1 MIKFRQKMY
10 ALPLLAA
17 AGGALKAIGGGS
29 AAMGAMNVATT
40 GTMAGG
46 MIQGAGQMKQADI
59 HQAQNLKMQKQQ
71 MKVEKQK
78 VDAINN
84 LANSPV
90 GQTPQ
95 GQAVQQGLFS
105 ERKVL
110 KNQKLFALKYN
121 MQDLRGFGK
130 DVGNHI
136 LKNKKTIGGFLGF
149 GVAMTGGK
157 YLADKLIQKDKSVM
171 PPETEHKLEPR
182 SYSDRKQLPGK
193 KNGSIMSKLGG
204 GALGMGIA
212 MGALQPLGTYLGD
225 KAQQKSLVR
234 KTEEKQF
241 ANPSIFTKGLN
252 AIKRS
257 GWNSRQ
263 DMNVINNINNSKSKV
278 YDPRTWKWLKKVR
291 HNPLRGAAN
300 VYNSFN
306 MMGGE
311 TGMKSFQNSLRGK
324 GTSGSKLSKDVAD
337 FMDRHGATSMA
348 AIGAV
353 GGGALFKTSELAEK
367 GTEKTL
373 RAIDKNAFKYTDSK
387 EEEMK

>member
-1 MIKFRQKMY
+1 MVKFRQKMY

-46 MIQGAGQMKQADI
+46 MIQGVGQMKQADM

-84 LANSPV
+84 LANSPA

-121 MQDLRGFGK
+121 MQDLKGFGK
-130 DVGNHI
+130 DLGNHI
-136 LKNKKTIGGFLGF
+136 LKNKKPIKGFLGF
-149 GVAMTGGK
+149 GMAMTGGK

-171 PPETEHKLEPR
+171 PQQNEENQQKA
-182 SYSDRKQLPGK
+182 YSDNKLPAPK
-193 KNGSIMSKLGG
+193 KSGSIMSKLGG
-204 GALGMGIA
+204 GTLGMGVA

-241 ANPSIFTKGLN
+241 ANSSIFTKGLN

-263 DMNVINNINNSKSKV
+263 DMNVINNINKSDSKV

-324 GTSGSKLSKDVAD
+324 GTSGSKLSKDVAG
-337 FMDRHGATSMA
+337 FMDKHGATSMA
-348 AIGAV
+348 AIGTI
-353 GGGALFKTSELAEK
+353 GGGALFKASELAEK

>member
-1 MIKFRQKMY
+1 MIKYRQKMY

-17 AGGALKAIGGGS
+17 AGAGIKAIGGGS
-29 AAMGAMNVATT
+29 AAMGAMNIAST

-46 MIQGAGQMKQADI
+46 LVQGVGQMKQADQ
-59 HQAQNLKMQKQQ
+59 HQAQNMKMQKQQ
-71 MKVEKQK
+71 MRVEKQK
-78 VDAINN
+78 AEAINN

-90 GQTPQ
+90 GQTAQ

-105 ERKVL
+105 EKRIL
-110 KNQKLFALKYN
+110 KNQKFFALPYK
-121 MQDLRGFGK
+121 MQDLKGFGK

-136 LKNKKTIGGFLGF
+136 LKNKKTVGGFLGF

-171 PPETEHKLEPR
+171 PQETEHKLEPK
-182 SYSDRKQLPGK
+182 SYSDKKQLPEK
-193 KNGSIMSKLGG
+193 KGSIMSRLGG
-204 GALGMGIA
+204 GALGMGVA

-225 KAQQKSLVR
+225 KVQQKSLTR
-234 KTEEKQF
+234 ESEEKQF
-241 ANPSIFTKGLN
+241 ANTSIFTRGVN
-252 AIKRS
+252 SIKRS

-263 DMNVINNINNSKSKV
+263 DMNVINKINDSKSRV
-278 YDPRTWKWLKKVR
+278 YDPRTWKWLKKVK

-311 TGMKSFQNSLRGK
+311 TGMKSFQDSLRGK
-324 GTSGSKLSKDVAD
+324 GTSGSKLSKDVAN
-337 FMDRHGATSMA
+337 FMDKHGATSMA
-348 AIGAV
+348 AIGAI
-353 GGGALFKTSELAEK
+353 GGGALFKASDLAEK

-373 RAIDKNAFKYTDSK
+373 RALDKNAFKYTDSK
-387 EEEMK
+387 EEEII